1 MEVQRRGDFLNK
13 KRIGV
18 TVVIIILVA
27 LLGLF
32 GALIGFITDYL
43 WFKEMGYTSVFF
55 KQLFTQLKLGIPS
68 FLILTAL
75 SYLYLMGLKRGY
87 YKRVEIA
94 DNLFMKEKTLNL
106 ISLGISAVFGA
117 LITLSTVTRLWFEIL
132 KFSNSTDFNIADP
145 IFNLDISFYVF
156 KLELIT
162 HVNQILIGVIVAFV
176 ILTVLFYSLLLSMRR
191 PKVFEEPEGSEF
203 EYSESGEQRYTGN
216 FTQGFGSFGQ
226 NINDALGGLFK
237 GFSPPP
243 RRSRSST
250 QLDKD
255 NLKQLLVIASKQIK
269 VLSVIFF
276 LMVGVNFWLKQY
288 QLLYTGA
295 GVLYGA
301 GFTDINVTL
310 WVYRLLMVLS
320 VVAAVTFIMGLHKGS
335 VKMMLATPLIM
346 ILLSVAGTGAA
357 LFVQNII
364 VSPDEIN
371 KESPYLQNNIT
382 YTQYAY
388 GLEDIS
394 VKEFAASN
402 TLTKEDILNN
412 IGTISN
418 IRINDFEPAEKFYNQ
433 AQSIRTYY
441 QFNDVDVD
449 RYMINGEYTQTFL
462 SAREIDES
470 NSMMVNQP
478 WLSKHLKYTHGY
490 GITLSRVDKVTE
502 SGQPDMLIKSIPPI
516 SEVDEITVDRPEIYF
531 GELTNNYVI
540 TNTDELE
547 FDYPSGDTNVYST
560 YDGHAGIHLNPLNR
574 LMFAIREQSLK
585 ILVSN
590 NISSDSKILIN
601 RNIKDRV
608 QKIAPFL
615 SYDADPYIVTADD
628 KLYWMMD
635 AYTYSSYYPY
645 SEPFS
650 PESNVNYIRNSIKIV
665 IDAYNGDAD
674 FYMVDDDDP
683 IAATLKK
690 IYPKLIK
697 DFSEMPEGLQKHIR
711 YPNMLFSIQAGIY
724 TKYHMNDVKVFY
736 QSEDRWEIA
745 QNIYGIEPQIM
756 KPNYYIMKLPGEMGE
771 EFINSI
777 PYTPYGKKNMTGL
790 LIARNDGENYGELV
804 LFRLPKSK
812 IIYGPM
818 QIEGFIDQQT
828 DISKEF
834 SLWNSAGSSYT
845 RGEMFVIPIEDSL
858 VYVEPIYLE
867 ATNSSLPEVKR
878 VIIYYN
884 DKIAYEPTLAQAL
897 DTMFGKGSGSPLN
910 GDRAEEPGTDEPSD
924 TPDGGILDADA
935 LIRKAVDAYNNAIS
949 AQSKG
954 DWAAYGDYLDELE
967 RYLNELNKDPASEA
981 EVEPLEGADNSGAP
995 LDEAAAE

>member
-1 MEVQRRGDFLNK
+1 MNK
-13 KRIGV
+13 KRIGI
-18 TVVIIILVA
+18 TVAIFILVA
-27 LLGLF
+27 LVGLF

-43 WFKEMGYTSVFF
+43 WFRELGYTSVFF

-68 FLILTAL
+68 FLILTGL

-87 YKRVEIA
+87 YKRVDIV
-94 DNLFMKEKTLNL
+94 DSPGIKEKNLNL
-106 ISLGISAVFGA
+106 IALGISAVFGL

-132 KFSNSTDFNIADP
+132 KFGNSTDFNIADP
-145 IFNLDISFYVF
+145 IFNLDISFYIF

-162 HVNQILIGVIVAFV
+162 HVNQIIIGVIVAFI
-176 ILTVLFYSLLLSMRR
+176 ILTVLFYMLLLSTRR
-191 PKVFEEPEGSEF
+191 PKIFEQPEGT
-203 EYSESGEQRYTGN
+203 EYEYTESGEQRYTGN

-226 NINDALGGLFK
+226 NINDALGGMFK
-237 GFSPPP
+237 GFTPPP
-243 RRSRSST
+243 RRGGST

-255 NLKQLLVIASKQIK
+255 NLKQLVTIASKQIK

-288 QLLYTGA
+288 QLLYSGT

-310 WVYRLLMVLS
+310 WVYRALVVLS
-320 VVAAVTFIMGLHKGS
+320 VVAAVTFVMGMQKKS
-335 VKMMLATPLIM
+335 IKMMLATPLIM
-346 ILLSVAGTGAA
+346 IILSVAGTGMA
-357 LFVQNII
+357 LFVQNIF

-371 KESPYLQNNIT
+371 KESPYLQNNIS

-388 GLEDIS
+388 NLQNIS
-394 VKEFAASN
+394 ITEFEASN

-412 IGTISN
+412 MGTISN

-470 NSMMVNQP
+470 NPVMVNQP

-516 SEVDEITVDRPEIYF
+516 SEVDEITIDRPEIYF

-547 FDYPSGDTNVYST
+547 FDYPSGDKNVYST
-560 YDGHAGIHLNPLNR
+560 YEGNAGINLNIFNR
-574 LMFAIREQSLK
+574 ILFAIREQSLK

-590 NISSDSKILIN
+590 NIDSDSKILIN
-601 RNIKDRV
+601 RNIKTRV
-608 QKIAPFL
+608 QTIAPFL
-615 SYDADPYIVTADD
+615 SYDQDPYIVTVDG
-628 KLYWMMD
+628 KLYWMLD

-645 SEPFS
+645 SEPFD
-650 PESNVNYIRNSIKIV
+650 PENKVNYIRNSIKIV
-665 IDAYNGDAD
+665 VDAYNGDTS
-674 FYMVDDDDP
+674 FYMVDSDDP
-683 IAATLKK
+683 IAQTLKK
-690 IYPKLIK
+690 IYPKLVK
-697 DFSEMPEGLQKHIR
+697 DFDEMPENLKKHIR
-711 YPNMLFSIQAGIY
+711 YPNRLFSIQAGIY

-736 QSEDRWEIA
+736 QSEDRWEIS
-745 QNIYGIEPQIM
+745 QNIYGIEPQLM
-756 KPNYYIMKLPGEMGE
+756 TPTYYIMKLPGEEKE

-790 LIARNDGENYGELV
+790 LVARNDGENYGEII

-818 QIEGFIDQQT
+818 QVEGFIDQET

-884 DKIAYEPTLAQAL
+884 DRIAYEPTLAQAL
-897 DTMFGKGSGSPLN
+897 DTMFGEGSGSPLN
-910 GDRAEEPGTDEPSD
+910 GEAADEPGGTSAEKPEE
-924 TPDGGILDADA
+924 GILNTDA
-935 LIRKAVDAYNNAIS
+935 LIRKAVDAYNNAVS
-949 AQSKG
+949 AQEKG
-954 DWAAYGDYLDELE
+954 DWSAYGDYLRELE
-967 RYLNELNKDPASEA
+967 GFLNKLNAGAPKEIDIPDVDLDDVDDVDDA
-981 EVEPLEGADNSGAP
+981 ADNTV
-995 LDEAAAE
+995 E